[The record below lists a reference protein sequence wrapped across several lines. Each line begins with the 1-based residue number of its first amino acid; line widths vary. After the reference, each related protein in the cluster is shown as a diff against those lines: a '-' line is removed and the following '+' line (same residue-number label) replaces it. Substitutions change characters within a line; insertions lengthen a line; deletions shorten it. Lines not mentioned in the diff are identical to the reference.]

1 MIRALIFD
9 CFGVLYRDNLSML
22 YDAVPLESHPAMQD
36 IIHATDHG
44 FLSRDEYYEKIAELA
59 GITTADVQKI
69 EQRQHQ
75 RDESMIAYTQ
85 TFKPE
90 YKIGL
95 LSNIDSGSMEKL
107 FPEPQRSELFDVF
120 VISGDIGI
128 AKPTLEIFEIAAT
141 RLGLR
146 PEECVMI
153 DDLPKNVDAA
163 KQVGMHGILF
173 TTQYNLEQELETL
186 LGVQRA

>member
-22 YDAVPLESHPAMQD
+22 YDAVPTESHPAMQD

-59 GITTADVQKI
+59 GISITDVKAI
-69 EQRQHQ
+69 ELRQHQ

-95 LSNIDSGSMEKL
+95 LSNIDSGTMAKL
-107 FPEPQRSELFDVF
+107 FPEPKRSELFDAF
-120 VISGDIGI
+120 VISGDVGI
-128 AKPTLEIFEIAAT
+128 VKPTLEIFEIAAH
-141 RLGLR
+141 RLGLL

-163 KQVGMHGILF
+163 KQVGMHGVLF
-173 TTQYNLEQELETL
+173 TTQRNLEQRLGEL
-186 LGVQRA
+186 LGEQHA

>member
-22 YDAVPLESHPAMQD
+22 YDAVPQQSHKDLQD
-36 IIHATDHG
+36 IVRATDHG
-44 FLSRDEYYEKIAELA
+44 FLSREEYYENIAELA
-59 GITTADVQKI
+59 GKTIADIQAI

-75 RDESMIAYTQ
+75 RDESMIAFTQ

-95 LSNIDSGSMEKL
+95 LSNIDVGTIDRL
-107 FPEPQRSELFDVF
+107 FPEPQRSELFDAF
-120 VISGDIGI
+120 VVSGEVGI
-128 AKPTLEIFEIAAT
+128 TKPTLAIFEITAAQ
-141 RLGLR
+141 LGLA

-153 DDLPKNVDAA
+153 DDLPRNVDSAR
-163 KQVGMHGILF
+163 QVGMHGVLF
-173 TTQYNLEQELETL
+173 TTQRNLTQELARL
-186 LGVQRA
+186 LESSDA